1 MKKLLLCSF
10 YLSGAVSS
18 SIFAQDLKSK
28 DVPEAVK
35 TAFAQKYP
43 DAKKVSWEKEKG
55 NYEANWG
62 GKSGEDSSVT
72 FTPSANFV
80 EIVVAIPVNHL
91 PPGVAPYVISHYKGA
106 KIREAGK
113 VTDAEG
119 RHMYEAE
126 IKGKDLIFDEKGGF
140 LKED

>member
-1 MKKLLLCSF
+1 MKKFLLS
-10 YLSGAVSS
+10 LSLLAGAMSNIAV
-18 SIFAQDLKSK
+18 AQGLKSK
-28 DVPEAVK
+28 DVPESVK
-35 TAFAQKYP
+35 TVFAKKYP

-72 FTPSANFV
+72 FTPSAHFV
-80 EIVVAIPVNHL
+80 EIVVAIPISQL
-91 PPGVAPYVISHYKGA
+91 PTAVAPYISKNYKGA
-106 KIREAGK
+106 TIREAGK
-113 VTDAEG
+113 VTDAAG

-126 IKGKDLIFDEKGGF
+126 IKGKDLIFDEKGTF

>member
-1 MKKLLLCSF
+1 MKIFLLCSLL
-10 YLSGAVSS
+10 LSGTVTSPL
-18 SIFAQDLKSK
+18 FAQDLKTK

-35 TAFAQKYP
+35 TAFAKKYP
-43 DAKKVSWEKEKG
+43 NAKKVSWEKEKA

-80 EIVVAIPVNHL
+80 EIVVVIPVNQL
-91 PPGVAPYVISHYKGA
+91 PPGVAPYVSSHYNGA

-113 VTDAEG
+113 VTDAAG

-126 IKGKDLIFDEKGGF
+126 IKGKDLIFDEKGSF